1 MGKKVLVISFQSLTG
16 NSGAGM
22 ARLGHMLSTELHKRG
37 MLQHFIIHSKGK
49 FDTEFASKPVTR
61 ISRYY
66 LYIINKLV
74 STFSIPSYKS
84 RYLQEILFDWFCQWR
99 LKKDTDILFST
110 NPFMKHTFSRA
121 KKLGMLVVL
130 LPGTPEENY
139 IFNIVDEENKKTG
152 IHATDAYTY
161 EKRLNHYNQS
171 IQHVDKVIAPHPVV
185 LASYTEAKH
194 KAEIV
199 SIVGH
204 MTPDLK
210 PTATIKKNNS
220 TFHVGYVAH
229 TVLLKGLHYLLAAWQ
244 DINESGTKNIT
255 LHIGGNADEPM
266 KNYIDAHFKGLVNV
280 KWHGHVSDIPAFMQ
294 QLDLLVVPSLVDA
307 GPSTPL
313 EAAYNSI
320 PSIITDHCG
329 SYELLIRNNPG
340 CWVIPIRDKDA
351 IKERILF
358 AYNNRDVCKQTG
370 EYARYNM
377 QNYSMESF
385 MQELA
390 DYLESKV

>member
-1 MGKKVLVISFQSLTG
+1 MSKKIQVVSFQSLSAS
-16 NSGAGM
+16 SGTGM
-22 ARLGHMLSTELHKRG
+22 ARLGFMLSKELQKRG
-37 MLQHFIIHSKGK
+37 ILKNFVVHSKGK
-49 FDTEFASKPVTR
+49 FDTAFPTKPVSAL
-61 ISRYY
+61 SRYY
-66 LYIINKLV
+66 LFVINKLV
-74 STFSIPSYKS
+74 AILSIPAYKS
-84 RYLQEILFDWFCQWR
+84 RYLQEVLFDWFCQWR
-99 LKKDTDILFST
+99 LKRDTGILFST
-110 NPFMKHTFSRA
+110 NPFMQRTFRRA

-161 EKRLNHYNQS
+161 KKRLNYYNQS
-171 IQHVDKVIAPHPVV
+171 VQYVDKVIAPHPVV
-185 LASYTEAKH
+185 LTSYKEAKH

-199 SIVGH
+199 TIVGH

-210 PTATIKKNNS
+210 PATTTAKNDQ
-220 TFHVGYVAH
+220 TFHVGYIAY
-229 TVLLKGLHYLLAAWQ
+229 TVLLKGLHYLLSAWQ
-244 DINESGTKNIT
+244 DINELGTQNIT

-280 KWHGHVSDIPAFMQ
+280 KWHGHIADVSAFMQ

-307 GPSTPL
+307 GPSTLL
-313 EAAYNSI
+313 EAAFNSV

-329 SYELLIRNNPG
+329 AYELLTRNNPG

-358 AYNNRDVCKQTG
+358 AYNNRDICKQTG
-370 EYARYNM
+370 EYARYNIE
-377 QNYSMESF
+377 NYSMESF

-390 DYLESKV
+390 NYLESKA